1 LLAGNIGYRSRL
13 SAAGGCYSPMSSA
26 RVIKKYPNR
35 RLYDTEE
42 SRYIT
47 LADVKDLVLNK
58 VEFVVI
64 DKKSGDDITRAILLQ
79 VIRDQEQNGDAVMTE
94 GFLAQIIRS
103 YGTVA
108 PGQIAEYLEHGLD
121 FLLAEQ
127 NKKPLTSGG

>member
-1 LLAGNIGYRSRL
+1 MGWVGLLPAAVRDWGAGMTGIRI
-13 SAAGGCYSPMSSA
+13 
-26 RVIKKYPNR
+26 IKKYPNR
-35 RLYDTEE
+35 RLYDTVE

-47 LADVKDLVLNK
+47 LCDIRSYV
-58 VEFVVI
+58 VEDIGFQVI
-64 DKKSGDDITRAILLQ
+64 DKKSGADITRAILLQ

-108 PGQIAEYLEHGLD
+108 PGQIADYLEQGLD

>member
-1 LLAGNIGYRSRL
+1 MTSFRT
-13 SAAGGCYSPMSSA
+13 
-26 RVIKKYPNR
+26 IKKYPNR
-35 RLYDTEE
+35 RLYDTDE

-47 LADVKDLVLNK
+47 LSEIRQYVVTGIAFK
-58 VEFVVI
+58 VV
-64 DKKSGDDITRAILLQ
+64 DKKSGNDIKRSILLQ
-79 VIRDQEQNGDAVMTE
+79 VIRDQEQNSDAVMTE

-108 PGQIAEYLEHGLD
+108 PGTVAEYLEQGLE

>member
-1 LLAGNIGYRSRL
+1 MRE
-13 SAAGGCYSPMSSA
+13 A
-26 RVIKKYPNR
+26 RVIRKYPNR
-35 RLYDTEE
+35 RLYDTTE

-47 LADVKDLVLNK
+47 LCDIRSYVVDDIGFK
-58 VEFVVI
+58 VV
-64 DKKSGDDITRAILLQ
+64 DKKSGSDITRAILLQ

-103 YGTVA
+103 YGKVA
-108 PGQIAEYLEHGLD
+108 PGQIADYLEQGLD